1 MLDGST
7 EAHPPPDSRPSHET
21 SCLHVG
27 DENARIALKPCA
39 NVLQMTVG
47 SNLLIDVSREGDR
60 VVLRLDGELDLA
72 SVPLLE
78 DAVVNTTLND
88 GGGGAELTMVL
99 DLRGLE
105 FIDSTGLRAILL
117 QDKRA
122 TERGQKLAL
131 VRGSEQVQ
139 RLMRMTGV
147 DEHLRIIDSPEE
159 ILL

>member
-1 MLDGST
+1 MAV
-7 EAHPPPDSRPSHET
+7 E
-21 SCLHVG
+21 
-27 DENARIALKPCA
+27 
-39 NVLQMTVG
+39 
-47 SNLLIDVSREGDR
+47 SNLSIDVNRGGDR

-78 DAVVNTTLND
+78 DAVENATSADDAMTSI
-88 GGGGAELTMVL
+88 VL

-117 QDKRA
+117 QDKRS

-139 RLMRMTGV
+139 RLMQMTRV

>member
-1 MLDGST
+1 MALDG
-7 EAHPPPDSRPSHET
+7 
-21 SCLHVG
+21 
-27 DENARIALKPCA
+27 
-39 NVLQMTVG
+39 
-47 SNLLIDVSREGDR
+47 NLLIDVSREADR
-60 VVLRLDGELDLA
+60 VVLRLNGELDLA

-78 DAVVNTTLND
+78 STVQSSTLD
-88 GGGGAELTMVL
+88 DPATIVL

-117 QDKRA
+117 QDKRSA
-122 TERGQKLAL
+122 ERGQTFAL

-147 DEHLRIIDSPEE
+147 DEHLKLIDSPEE

>member
-1 MLDGST
+1 MALDG
-7 EAHPPPDSRPSHET
+7 
-21 SCLHVG
+21 
-27 DENARIALKPCA
+27 
-39 NVLQMTVG
+39 
-47 SNLLIDVSREGDR
+47 NLLIDVSREADR

-78 DAVVNTTLND
+78 SAVQSATLD
-88 GGGGAELTMVL
+88 DPATIVL

-117 QDKRA
+117 QDKRS
-122 TERGQKLAL
+122 TERGQTFAL

-139 RLMRMTGV
+139 RLLRMTGV
-147 DEHLRIIDSPEE
+147 DEHLKLIDSPEE